1 MYMSIIFRIEHYSFI
16 IVILLKNMATDDSP
30 IEIMANILDRCKN
43 GCTKDKIMQE
53 TRLSHDQL
61 RRITIE
67 MVDRELLYY
76 IEARDIYITTDNGYI
91 LLNRRQQPNTLQNN
105 SKVFDKKSEKKAE
118 GLLLNSIASKR
129 NITHRKIQLWTNKHQ
144 NEFAIKLTPDSD
156 LLTTFN
162 DDSNIFL
169 AATNPNEDYVR
180 VVAETDYFEPLKHG
194 WEYTLRHLI
203 EQYKQEIRTISLRKI
218 APTNKKVNNKLGK
231 ENNNKTISIR
241 LIPYN
246 KCRYCD
252 SEFNT
257 EEQKNEHELER
268 HI

>member
-1 MYMSIIFRIEHYSFI
+1 
-16 IVILLKNMATDDSP
+16 MATDAP
-30 IEIMANILDRCKN
+30 PTEIMANILDRCKN
-43 GCTKDKIMQE
+43 GCTKDKIIQE

-61 RRITIE
+61 RRITTE

-91 LLNRRQQPNTLQNN
+91 LLNRRQKSNTFQSN
-105 SKVFDKKSEKKAE
+105 SKVFDKKSEDRTE
-118 GLLLNSIASKR
+118 GLLLNSIASKQ

-144 NEFAIKLTPDSD
+144 NQFAIKLTSDSD
-156 LLTTFN
+156 ILTTLN
-162 DDSNIFL
+162 DESDIFL
-169 AATNPNEDYVR
+169 AATNPNEDYIR
-180 VVAETDYFEPLKHG
+180 VVPETGYFEPLKHG

-203 EQYKQEIRTISLRKI
+203 EQYKHEVRTISLRKI
-218 APTNKKVNNKLGK
+218 APTNDNNNNDKVSNKLGE

-241 LIPYN
+241 LIPYI

-257 EEQKNEHELER
+257 DVQKNEHELER